1 MSAELIE
8 STERAPG
15 LPRAIDS
22 DRCERECDARSE
34 TRFPGAPRSPAL
46 DRTRGLVSELMEI
59 PQAAPVIAS
68 LTHGDEYRTTALRE
82 LMCLAFAAGANDALR
97 QVRK

>member
-1 MSAELIE
+1 MSAVLE
-8 STERAPG
+8 
-15 LPRAIDS
+15 
-22 DRCERECDARSE
+22 SE

-68 LTHGDEYRTTALRE
+68 LTHGDE
-82 LMCLAFAAGANDALR
+82 
-97 QVRK
+97 

>member
-1 MSAELIE
+1 MSAVLE
-8 STERAPG
+8 
-15 LPRAIDS
+15 
-22 DRCERECDARSE
+22 SE

-46 DRTRGLVSELMEI
+46 DRTRGLVSELLEI